1 MQSVVEGSL
10 VAEVAEAKLSVYNL
24 PITPVRHAPRLDHT
38 LLTCSHTTYTA
49 HTEAELSVNNLPIT
63 PVRHALQLD
72 HTSLTCSHTTYTAHT
87 EAELSVINLPIT
99 PVQHTPRLDHS
110 LQPQHDKTQHD
121 ISMKLKLTEHN

>member
-72 HTSLTCSHTTYTAHT
+72 HG
-87 EAELSVINLPIT
+87 
-99 PVQHTPRLDHS
+99 

-121 ISMKLKLTEHN
+121 ISIKLKLTEHN